1 MTKTP
6 YLFKLVGGQAYLI
19 KRRERYLEWNE
30 GRGAGGNGNALSSEN
45 FSIAGINNTIAA
57 SNKKCYNVHIK

>member
-30 GRGAGGNGNALSSEN
+30 GRGAGGDGNACDGLDNFQPNKLSEKSQL
-45 FSIAGINNTIAA
+45 
-57 SNKKCYNVHIK
+57 IK